1 MFVNVL
7 ISWLRQFDQIQY
19 SRLRLLFGQPCRRIS
34 SLFTTANN
42 FFLQI
47 KLAFEGAR
55 YWRSDPFSSFWLPIV
70 VSTTKMGEVITQP
83 EKQFMKFPIRR

>member
-1 MFVNVL
+1 MFFNVL
-7 ISWLRQFDQIQY
+7 ISWLRQFDQIPS
-19 SRLRLLFGQPCRRIS
+19 SRLRLLFGQSCQRIS
-34 SLFTTANN
+34 RLFATATI

-47 KLAFEGAR
+47 KLAFESAQV
-55 YWRSDPFSSFWLPIV
+55 WRNDPFSSFWLPIV